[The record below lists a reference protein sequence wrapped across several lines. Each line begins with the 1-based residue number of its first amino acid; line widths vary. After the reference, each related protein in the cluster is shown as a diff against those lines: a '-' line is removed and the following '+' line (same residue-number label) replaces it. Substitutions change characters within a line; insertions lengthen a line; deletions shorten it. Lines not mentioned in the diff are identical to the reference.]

1 MSGQPTPLAEM
12 PDWHPVHR
20 ANALLQAAMLSSAYA
35 EPSPDRQSVETLSHA
50 IASVMR
56 GPVSITYPVPLTA
69 RLDALAAED
78 YEYPPVDGLMA
89 EADDFEQDSPAEAE
103 LLSEDLPIDAWDD
116 GAEDFALD
124 DEAGLTAG
132 DPLDP
137 ERRVISPQIHV
148 QSLLYEFHRR
158 QRQASLLVA
167 GSIATAVA
175 LTLGG
180 LVLVA
185 SWTTPRPADQHS
197 SAHSSSVVWQK
208 PAVAT
213 RPAPIE
219 IATNRAAKTGPLKTG
234 PLLVPAVV
242 GGPDAAA
249 PVPAAP
255 QTILAA
261 NGREIAF
268 GALLPPSNA
277 RYLLIRGLPAGAI
290 LSSGRDSGSGA
301 WMVKGEHVPALTLA
315 LGNTAAG
322 DYPIEVYV
330 LAAGD
335 GPQARRT
342 FVLRV
347 EPPVQAYAA
356 GAGRNWASGLLD
368 VVPSAHAAERTAAA
382 PANAA
387 VLHDRA
393 QELLDIGDIAA
404 ARLLLLHLAERGDG
418 EAAYE
423 LARTFDREMLAK
435 LGARGLDGDPA
446 QARGWY
452 QLASQD
458 GNAKAAERLKI
469 LASLSG
475 TGPSD

>member
-1 MSGQPTPLAEM
+1 MSGQPTPLAET

-35 EPSPDRQSVETLSHA
+35 EPSPDRHNVESLSHA

-56 GPVSITYPVPLTA
+56 GPVSITYPVPLAA
-69 RLDALAAED
+69 RLDALAAEQ
-78 YEYPPVDGLMA
+78 YEYPSFDDLL
-89 EADDFEQDSPAEAE
+89 ADEDDLEEEPPAERG
-103 LLSEDLPIDAWDD
+103 LLAEDLRIDEDSGLDD
-116 GAEDFALD
+116 GAA
-124 DEAGLTAG
+124 LTAG

-137 ERRVISPQIHV
+137 DKRLVAPQVHV

-158 QRQASLLVA
+158 QRHASLLVA
-167 GSIATAVA
+167 GSIATAVV

-180 LVLVA
+180 LVLIA
-185 SWTTPRPADQHS
+185 SWAAPRPADQRP
-197 SAHSSSVVWQK
+197 SAHSTSVVWQR
-208 PAVAT
+208 PAVGN

-219 IATNRAAKTGPLKTG
+219 IATDRAAKGE
-234 PLLVPAVV
+234 PLLAPTIVAA
-242 GGPDAAA
+242 PDAAA
-249 PVPAAP
+249 PATTAP

-261 NGREIAF
+261 SGREIAL
-268 GALLPPSNA
+268 GAFLPPSRA
-277 RYLLIRGLPAGAI
+277 RYLLIRGLPAEAK
-290 LSSGRDSGSGA
+290 LSSGRDSASGT

-315 LGNTAAG
+315 LGMSPAG
-322 DYPIEVYV
+322 DYPIEVYL
-330 LAAGD
+330 LASGD
-335 GPQARRT
+335 GPQARRN

-347 EPPVQAYAA
+347 EPPVQTYAA
-356 GAGRNWASGLLD
+356 AADKDWASGLLEM
-368 VVPSAHAAERTAAA
+368 VPSAHAAEPSAA
-382 PANAA
+382 PAHSA

-393 QELLDIGDIAA
+393 RELLDIGDIAG
-404 ARLLLLHLAERGDG
+404 ARLLLTHLAERGDG

-452 QLASQD
+452 RRASQD
-458 GNAKAAERLKI
+458 GNAKATERLKI

>member
-1 MSGQPTPLAEM
+1 MNGQPTPLAEM

-20 ANALLQAAMLSSAYA
+20 ANALLHAAMLSSAYG
-35 EPSPDRQSVETLSHA
+35 EPSQDRHSVDSLSHA

-56 GPVSITYPVPLTA
+56 GPVSITYPVPQTA
-69 RLDALAAED
+69 RLDALAAEH
-78 YEYPPVDGLMA
+78 YEYPPFDGLMA
-89 EADDFEQDSPAEAE
+89 DEDDVAEDPPAETG
-103 LLSEDLPIDAWDD
+103 LLFEDLLIDAWDD
-116 GAEDFALD
+116 GAEDSALD
-124 DEAGLTAG
+124 DEASLTAD
-132 DPLDP
+132 DPLEP
-137 ERRVISPQIHV
+137 ERRVIAPQVHV

-185 SWTTPRPADQHS
+185 SWTTPRPADQRP
-197 SAHSSSVVWQK
+197 SAHSTSVVWQR
-208 PAVAT
+208 PAVGNP
-213 RPAPIE
+213 PAPIE
-219 IATNRAAKTGPLKTG
+219 VATNRATKTA
-234 PLLVPAVV
+234 PLLVPAIVAE
-242 GGPDAAA
+242 PDAAA
-249 PVPAAP
+249 PAPAAP

-261 NGREIAF
+261 SGRDIAF

-277 RYLLIRGLPAGAI
+277 RYLLIRGLPAEAK

-315 LGNTAAG
+315 LGKTETG

-330 LAAGD
+330 LASGD
-335 GPQARRT
+335 GPQARRI

-347 EPPVQAYAA
+347 EPPVQADAA
-356 GAGRNWASGLLD
+356 GAGKNWASGLLD
-368 VVPSAHAAERTAAA
+368 VVPSAHAAEPAAA
-382 PANAA
+382 VPAHAA
-387 VLHDRA
+387 VLHGRA

-404 ARLLLLHLAERGDG
+404 ARLLLLHLADRGDG

-452 QLASQD
+452 QRASQE